1 MGGNKGTY
9 IKNGSH
15 RLPFFFLYTKHP
27 FTKNMPTFVL
37 FIFIIRYISHMQ
49 KRIIECVPNFSEGR
63 NMETIK
69 QISDAIESVKGVKLL
84 DVDPGEATNR
94 TVVTFVGEP
103 EDVMNAAVA
112 SIKRA
117 TELIDMRQ
125 HKGAHPRM
133 GACDVCPLIPVS
145 GITMDECAELAR
157 TLAKRIAD
165 ELGVPTYCYEAA
177 AFKPE
182 RRNLAVCRK
191 GEYEALPERM
201 TNAEERPD
209 FGARAFDEGIA
220 RTGATAVGARDF
232 LVAVN
237 YNLNTTST
245 RRANA
250 NAYDVREKGRPM
262 REGNPIVGKIIKDE
276 NGEPVMKPGTLKA
289 CKAIGWFIDEYGI
302 AQVSMNMT
310 DLSVTPLHV
319 AFDEVCRAADA
330 RGVRVTGTEIV
341 GLVPKKVLVDAG
353 RYFLRK
359 QNRSTGVPERELVRI
374 AIESMGLSTLKE
386 FKPEEKVIEYMLEAE
401 ERKGVK
407 RLVDMTCADFAEETA
422 SESPAPGGGSISA
435 YMGALAAALG
445 TMVANLSSHK
455 AGWDER
461 WEFFSDWAENGMA
474 VMNELLA
481 LVDEDTAAF
490 NKIMDVFGMPKGTPE
505 EKEARAAAMQVATL
519 YATEVPLRTMKA
531 AYKAFDVVRAMATE
545 GNPNSVSDAGVGAL
559 AARSAVM
566 GACLNVKIN
575 AAGLK
580 DREVA
585 ERFINAANEIQALA
599 QQAEKEILEIVES
612 KINA

>member
-1 MGGNKGTY
+1 
-9 IKNGSH
+9 
-15 RLPFFFLYTKHP
+15 
-27 FTKNMPTFVL
+27 
-37 FIFIIRYISHMQ
+37 MQ

-63 NMETIK
+63 NMEVIK
-69 QISDAIESVKGVKLL
+69 QITNAIESVKGVKLL

-94 TVVTFVGEP
+94 TVITFVGEP
-103 EDVMNAAVA
+103 EAVADAAVA

-117 TELIDMRQ
+117 TELIDMRL

-145 GITMDECAELAR
+145 GITMEECAELAR
-157 TLAKRIAD
+157 ALAKRIAD
-165 ELGVPTYCYEAA
+165 ELAVPTYCYEAA

-182 RRNLAVCRK
+182 RRNLAVCRE
-191 GEYEALPERM
+191 GEYEALPEKM
-201 TNAEERPD
+201 ANEDKRPD
-209 FGARAFDEGIA
+209 FGARAYDEGIA

-250 NAYDVREKGRPM
+250 IAFDVREKGRPK
-262 REGNPIVGKIIKDE
+262 REGNPITGKIIKDE
-276 NGEPVMKPGTLKA
+276 NGEPVMIPGTLKA
-289 CKAIGWFIDEYGI
+289 CKAIGWFIEEYGI

-310 DLSVTPLHV
+310 NLSVTPLHV

-341 GLVPKKVLVDAG
+341 GLVPKKTLVDAG
-353 RYFLRK
+353 RHFLLK
-359 QNRSTGVPERELVRI
+359 QHRSTGLPEKELVRI
-374 AIESMGLSTLKE
+374 AIESMGLSNLKE
-386 FKPEEKVIEYMLEAE
+386 FKPEEKVVEYILEAE
-401 ERKGVK
+401 EQKSVK
-407 RLVDMTCADFAEETA
+407 KLVDMTCAAFAEETA

-455 AGWDER
+455 AGWDDR
-461 WEFFSDWAENGMA
+461 WEFFSCWAEKGMA

-490 NKIMDVFGMPKGTPE
+490 NRIMDVFGMPKGTDE
-505 EKEARAAAMQVATL
+505 EKAARAAAMEVATL

-531 AYKAFDVVRAMATE
+531 AYKAFEVVRAMAVE
-545 GNPNSVSDAGVGAL
+545 GNPNSVSDVGVGAL

-566 GACLNVKIN
+566 GACLNVRIN

-580 DREVA
+580 DRAAA
-585 ERFINAANEIQALA
+585 ERLVNEAMEIQALA
-599 QQAEKEILEIVES
+599 QQAEKEILAIVDS
-612 KINA
+612 KID